1 MSFNVQQ
8 GLIFII
14 SSPSGGGKS
23 SLTRALLKLNPQL
36 QLSISTTT
44 RPPRP
49 GEVDGT
55 HYYFKTKAEFQQL
68 IDQDLLL
75 EHAKIYDYYYGTL
88 KQPIATAL
96 TSGIDILFDIDWQG
110 TNAIKQLLPK
120 NTVSIFILPPSIDI
134 LKQRLQQRAQD
145 AAEIIERR
153 LQAAIEEIKFAKYY
167 DYVITN
173 DHFETALQAL
183 HAIFITEKIKQSR
196 VIQLESFDII

>member
-1 MSFNVQQ
+1 MSSSLQQ

-49 GEVDGT
+49 GEVNGT

-68 IDQDLLL
+68 IDHNLLL
-75 EHAKIYDYYYGTL
+75 EHAKIYDHYYGTL

-96 TSGIDILFDIDWQG
+96 TNGIDILFDIDWQG
-110 TNAIKQLLPK
+110 THAIKQLLPK
-120 NTVSIFILPPSIDI
+120 NTISIFILPPSMDI

-145 AAEIIERR
+145 TAEIIERR
-153 LQAAIEEIKFAKYY
+153 LQAAIEEIKCAKYY

-173 DHFETALQAL
+173 DHFETALQTL
-183 HAIFITEKIKQSR
+183 HAIFITEKIKQSK
-196 VIQLESFDII
+196 VIQLASFDII